1 MCADKLPICY
11 QTTSFLLAQ
20 ILGHGLGRIVNLGF
34 DILLG
39 LLIGFLDH
47 ETHID
52 LYHLPAF
59 FRFNVLSGSAIGFSQ
74 LGALA

>member
-1 MCADKLPICY
+1 M
-11 QTTSFLLAQ
+11 TSSLLAR
-20 ILGHGLGRIVNLGF
+20 ILGRGLGRIVNFGF

-47 ETHID
+47 KTHID
-52 LYHLPAF
+52 LYHLPTF
-59 FRFNVLSGSAIGFSQ
+59 FGLNVLSGPTIGFAQ